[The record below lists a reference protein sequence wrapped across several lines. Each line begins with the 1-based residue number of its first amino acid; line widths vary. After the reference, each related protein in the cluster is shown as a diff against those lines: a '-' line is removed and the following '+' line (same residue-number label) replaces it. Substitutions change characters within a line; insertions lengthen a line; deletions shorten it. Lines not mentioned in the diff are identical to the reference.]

1 MRPSTA
7 TTFSGYPSWVV
18 ALMARGDLSTL
29 TDASKIRKATAS
41 PLRTRPVQTA
51 FLDTTADGLARC
63 MSSLLER
70 TLGADSGAPRESA
83 GPEESGLPS
92 LPHHGHQ
99 AMTDPLPV
107 FRVAREIP
115 RQDSLLVEK
124 PPEQER
130 RHRGERQKAPVGA
143 ERERRAEHVEHSPR

>member
-7 TTFSGYPSWVV
+7 TTSSGYPSWVV

-83 GPEESGLPS
+83 GPEESGLTS
-92 LPHHGHQ
+92 LPHHGHH
-99 AMTDPLPV
+99 AMTDRLSV
-107 FRVAREIP
+107 SRVPREVP
-115 RQDSLLVEK
+115 PPESLLLAMQSE
-124 PPEQER
+124 
-130 RHRGERQKAPVGA
+130 
-143 ERERRAEHVEHSPR
+143 